1 VRIKPHKTREALA
14 GLEKI
19 SRRLNPEFPFAYDF
33 SDEEYKKLYQTEQTV
48 NGLSGYFAF
57 LAIFIS
63 CLGLLGL
70 TIFTA
75 EQRIREMGIR
85 KVLGASIAS
94 IFTLLSK
101 EFLILV
107 SVAMLIAFPIA
118 WWIMNDW
125 LQDFTY
131 HVNINAWVFVFAALI
146 SFVIAFSTISV
157 HAIKAALTN
166 PVKSLRT
173 E

>member
-1 VRIKPHKTREALA
+1 
-14 GLEKI
+14 
-19 SRRLNPEFPFAYDF
+19 
-33 SDEEYKKLYQTEQTV
+33 
-48 NGLSGYFAF
+48 
-57 LAIFIS
+57 
-63 CLGLLGL
+63 LGLLGL

-85 KVLGASIAS
+85 KVLGASIGS

-107 SVAMLIAFPIA
+107 SIALLIAFPLA

-125 LQDFTY
+125 LQNFTY
-131 HVNINAWVFVFAALI
+131 HITINAWVFVIAAFI
-146 SFVIAFSTISV
+146 SLMIALSTISV
-157 HAIKAALTN
+157 HAIKAALAN

>member
-1 VRIKPHKTREALA
+1 
-14 GLEKI
+14 
-19 SRRLNPEFPFAYDF
+19 
-33 SDEEYKKLYQTEQTV
+33 
-48 NGLSGYFAF
+48 
-57 LAIFIS
+57 
-63 CLGLLGL
+63 
-70 TIFTA
+70 
-75 EQRIREMGIR
+75 
-85 KVLGASIAS
+85 
-94 IFTLLSK
+94 
-101 EFLILV
+101 
-107 SVAMLIAFPIA
+107 MLIAFPIA